1 MLPSTPDNLPL
12 PSSCRVGG
20 RTARAEVSSGA
31 GRHNVHGMG
40 VAGVR
45 RATVQDA
52 STLAA
57 LHRVTWRAAYSGL
70 LPPGTLD
77 ELDTPQL
84 QQAWAATIEGG
95 ATVLIATE
103 GADPVGFVV
112 AGAAPE
118 EDVAAADGT
127 MPPDAA
133 RTVLVSTLL
142 VEPRWAR
149 RGHGGRLLAAA
160 AAALREAGATRGIA
174 WVPAEDPAS
183 LSFYRHAGWAPDGV
197 VRTLDANGRALREIR
212 LTGPLDL
219 VLAEK

>member
-1 MLPSTPDNLPL
+1 M
-12 PSSCRVGG
+12 
-20 RTARAEVSSGA
+20 SGA
-31 GRHNVHGMG
+31 GHSVQGVG

-45 RATVQDA
+45 GATAEDA
-52 STLAA
+52 PVLAT
-57 LHRVTWRAAYSGL
+57 LHRVTWRAAYAEL

-84 QQAWAATIEGG
+84 QQAWADTIGGG

-112 AGAAPE
+112 AGPAPE
-118 EDVAAADGT
+118 EEVAAADGT
-127 MPPDAA
+127 VPSDVT

-142 VEPRWAR
+142 VEPRWGR

-160 AAALREAGATRGIA
+160 STVLREAGATRGIV

-183 LSFYRHAGWAPDGV
+183 LSFYRRAGWEPDGTI
-197 VRTLDANGRALREIR
+197 RTLDANGRAFRELR

-219 VLAEK
+219 EVTQ